1 MDLKHL
7 VGRVTAAAMALAFLL
22 SFWFALMY
30 GLANYSGITGAFYVA
45 AVVNLFLLPSITD
58 AALFLSPL

>member
-1 MDLKHL
+1 
-7 VGRVTAAAMALAFLL
+7 
-22 SFWFALMY
+22 MY